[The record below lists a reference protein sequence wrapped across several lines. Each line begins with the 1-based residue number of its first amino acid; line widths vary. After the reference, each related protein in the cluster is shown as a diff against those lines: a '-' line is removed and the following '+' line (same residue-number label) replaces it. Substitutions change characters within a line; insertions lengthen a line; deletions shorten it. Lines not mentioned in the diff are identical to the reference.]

1 VRRLRIGDR
10 SMRVRDEGEG
20 RRAPLVCI
28 HGAGGSSVTFM
39 DTVRRFAAGRRVVA
53 IDLPGHGQSD
63 AWHPPEEVSI
73 AMYRDAVGT
82 VCANLEIER
91 AILVGHSM
99 GGQIA
104 IACAA
109 AWPERVAGV
118 AVLCSG
124 AKLPVAP
131 RVFEIFERDFAH
143 APEWLARVS
152 FSPATPR
159 ELVERWT
166 GLLLT
171 CEQPIAIADFRAV
184 ERFDAT
190 PLAPNVRAPALVLG
204 GEDDLLA
211 PPKLTHALAA
221 LIPGARAQVIAR
233 AGHQAHLERPDAYF
247 SELEGFLVG
256 AG

>member
-1 VRRLRIGDR
+1 
-10 SMRVRDEGEG
+10 MRVRDEGEG

-28 HGAGGSSVTFM
+28 HGAGGSSVAFM

-82 VCANLEIER
+82 VCANLKIER
-91 AILVGHSM
+91 AVLLGHSM

-104 IACAA
+104 LACAA
-109 AWPERVAGV
+109 AWPERAAGLV
-118 AVLCSG
+118 VLCSG

-131 RVFEIFERDFAH
+131 RVFEILERDFAH

-171 CEQPIAIADFRAV
+171 CEPPIAIADFRAV
-184 ERFDAT
+184 ERFDGAA
-190 PLAPNVRAPALVLG
+190 LAASVRAPSLVLG

-211 PPKLTHALAA
+211 PPKLQHELAA
-221 LIPGARAQVIAR
+221 QISGARAVVLPR
-233 AGHQAHLERPDAYF
+233 AGHQLHLEQPAAYF

-256 AG
+256 AS